1 MRYAAQAQMVPRKA
15 QRFDA
20 LPATIADVSLLPNI
34 PSPLAEASAVAL
46 EWPRL
51 RELIAG
57 RASSPLGRAW
67 VLALE
72 PSAGR
77 VWIES
82 QQQRTGEIRDLM
94 TGGGSF
100 EFHGL
105 FDPTE
110 RLEQARLEGA
120 ALEALEI
127 NALLTVVERVAAWRA
142 LLISPAGRARVW
154 PGIAGL
160 SAALVEH
167 DFAPLLHALRGK
179 IEPDGSLS
187 DEASHELRRIRR
199 AMERQ
204 HRAIEES
211 LRKSLRALASD
222 GSTQEELITVRG
234 ERFVIPVKAE
244 FRRRVQGVI
253 HGSSSSGQTVF
264 VEPLETIEQ
273 NNELV
278 RLLDE
283 ELREI
288 HRILV
293 AMTRA
298 IGEQADAILLG
309 TTVLAEV
316 ESHFARARF
325 ADELGCVRPKFTSH
339 ISESRCGAPAPGDP
353 THDDETVMDGAPKCI
368 GLSLVNA
375 RHPLLELRLRR
386 SGEAAVPITLALEP
400 DARQLII
407 SGPNT
412 GGKTVAL
419 KTTGLLALMAQAGV
433 PVPAE
438 AATLPLFHAIYADI
452 GDAQSIESNLS
463 SFSSHVLN
471 VDRIARLANEDS
483 LVLLDELGSAT
494 DPEEGAALAVA
505 IASHFLNMRAWSC
518 ITTHLT
524 SLKVY
529 AANRAGVLNAAVGFD
544 QATLSPTYQLRLGVP
559 GASAGLNIAE
569 RLGLMAEIV
578 AAARAQLTTQ
588 AADIGV
594 LLDQLHAQ
602 LTAASG
608 EREALRVREREIA
621 RERLRLETEGRAE
634 QKARTKEL
642 EAKLNSLIGEFEGQL
657 RETVKAI
664 DDKAVAKKIAR
675 EAGSAVARVRRE
687 FAEQFNS
694 TVVAHTTGADKN
706 DPAAQAGGRGVSAVR
721 AVKVG
726 DLVKL
731 KSLGREARVERVIDD
746 KNFEVPGGD
755 DEDARRARRYCGGDA
770 GGGSHSTGGCAQA
783 WRNHGADNEQCG
795 YGADG
800 DQCDWADGRGRA
812 GRGFALPGP
821 RVHGRA
827 APRPHR
833 AWDGDGDSAA
843 DAKGVSE
850 EPSAG
855 DQRDRA
861 AARPGWAG
869 RDRGGVEAVRFLAIT
884 AISSFKF
891 GLWHHPHIVLRAL
904 VYRDGRYHVPDMF
917 FGLALGLV
925 QKKPERI
932 NKNVV
937 CCRPVVF
944 LGSPNLFDPAYGCPL
959 FSGERNGCPLGIV
972 RDVFLSWAH
981 VYFAVDNI
989 IALLHYCVIMQ

>member
-1 MRYAAQAQMVPRKA
+1 
-15 QRFDA
+15 
-20 LPATIADVSLLPNI
+20 VSLLPNI
-34 PSPLAEASAVAL
+34 PSPLAEASSVAL

-51 RELIAG
+51 RETIAG
-57 RASSPLGRAW
+57 HAASPLGRAW

-72 PSAGR
+72 PCADR
-77 VWIES
+77 AWIDA
-82 QQQRTGEIRDLM
+82 QQQRTSEVRDLL

-100 EFHGL
+100 DFHGL
-105 FDPTE
+105 FDPTD
-110 RLEQARLEGA
+110 LLDQSRLEGA

-142 LLISPAGRARVW
+142 LLISPAGRARSW

-187 DEASHELRRIRR
+187 DDASHELLRIRR

-211 LRKSLRALASD
+211 LRKSLRALASE

-244 FRRRVQGVI
+244 FRRRVPGVI

-283 ELREI
+283 EQREI

-293 AMTRA
+293 AMTWA

-309 TTVLAEV
+309 TSILAEV

-325 ADELGCVRPKFTSH
+325 ANELECVRPEF
-339 ISESRCGAPAPGDP
+339 GDR
-353 THDDETVMDGAPKCI
+353 
-368 GLSLVNA
+368 LSFEGA

-386 SGEAAVPITLALEP
+386 SGVTAVPITLALEP

-419 KTTGLLALMAQAGV
+419 KTTGLLSLMAQAGL

-438 AATLPLFHAIYADI
+438 AATLPLFRAIYADI

-463 SFSSHVLN
+463 SFSAHILN
-471 VDRIARLANEDS
+471 VDRIARVATEDS

-505 IASHFLNMRAWSC
+505 IAGHFLRVRAWNC

-559 GASAGLNIAE
+559 GASAGLNIAQ

-608 EREALRVREREIA
+608 EREALRQREREIA

-642 EAKLNSLIGEFEGQL
+642 EAKLNSLIGEFEGQM

-675 EAGSAVARVRRE
+675 EAGSAVARVKRE
-687 FAEQFNS
+687 FAAQFNS

-706 DPAAQAGGRGVSAVR
+706 DPAAQTGGRGVVAVR
-721 AVKVG
+721 AVKIG
-726 DLVKL
+726 DLVML
-731 KSLGREARVERVIDD
+731 KSLGRQARVERVIDA
-746 KNFEVPGGD
+746 KNFEVLVGTMKMRVAESDIAEVTPVAVVTPL
-755 DEDARRARRYCGGDA
+755 EAARRRGGITVQMTTDSDSVPMEINVIGRTAEEAQDEVSRYLDRAFMA
-770 GGGSHSTGGCAQA
+770 G
-783 WRNHGADNEQCG
+783 
-795 YGADG
+795 
-800 DQCDWADGRGRA
+800 
-812 GRGFALPGP
+812 LPHI
-821 RVHGRA
+821 RIVHGT
-827 APRPHR
+827 
-833 AWDGDGDSAA
+833 GMG
-843 DAKGVSE
+843 
-850 EPSAG
+850 
-855 DQRDRA
+855 
-861 AARPGWAG
+861 
-869 RDRGGVEAVRFLAIT
+869 
-884 AISSFKF
+884 
-891 GLWHHPHIVLRAL
+891 VLRRTL
-904 VYRDGRYHVPDMF
+904 REF
-917 FGLALGLV
+917 L
-925 QKKPERI
+925 
-932 NKNVV
+932 KNHPQVTSV
-937 CCRPVVF
+937 TEPPHNQGGQGATEVELR
-944 LGSPNLFDPAYGCPL
+944 
-959 FSGERNGCPLGIV
+959 
-972 RDVFLSWAH
+972 
-981 VYFAVDNI
+981 
-989 IALLHYCVIMQ
+989 Q

>member
-1 MRYAAQAQMVPRKA
+1 MVPRKA
-15 QRFDA
+15 HRMDA
-20 LPATIADVSLLPNI
+20 LPDTIADMSLLPNI
-34 PSPLAEASAVAL
+34 PSPLAEASSVAL

-51 RELIAG
+51 RVTIAG
-57 RASSPLGRAW
+57 HATSPLGRAW
-67 VLALE
+67 VQALE
-72 PSAGR
+72 PCADR
-77 VWIES
+77 AWIEA
-82 QQQRTGEIRDLM
+82 QQQRTGEIRDLL

-105 FDPTE
+105 FDPTD
-110 RLEQARLEGA
+110 LLDQARLEGA
-120 ALEALEI
+120 ALEAQEI
-127 NALLTVVERVAAWRA
+127 NTLLTVVERIAAWRT
-142 LLISPAGRARVW
+142 LMISPTGRALSW

-167 DFAPLLHALRGK
+167 DFAPLLQALRGK

-187 DEASHELRRIRR
+187 DDASHELRRIRR

-211 LRKSLRALASD
+211 LRKSLRALASE

-244 FRRRVQGVI
+244 FRRRVPGVV
-253 HGSSSSGQTVF
+253 HGTSSSGQTVF

-283 ELREI
+283 EQREI

-309 TTVLAEV
+309 TSVLAEV

-325 ADELGCVRPKFTSH
+325 ANELECVRPSF
-339 ISESRCGAPAPGDP
+339 SESASQRVSESAG
-353 THDDETVMDGAPKCI
+353 
-368 GLSLVNA
+368 GLLLTAA

-386 SGEAAVPITLALEP
+386 SGAATVPITLALEP

-438 AATLPLFHAIYADI
+438 AATLPLFRAIYADI

-463 SFSSHVLN
+463 SFSAHILN
-471 VDRIARLANEDS
+471 VDRIARVATEDS

-505 IASHFLNMRAWSC
+505 IAGHFLSMRAWIC

-569 RLGLMAEIV
+569 RLGLMEEIV

-588 AADIGV
+588 GADIGV

-608 EREALRVREREIA
+608 ERETLRLREREIA

-642 EAKLNSLIGEFEGQL
+642 EGKLNSLIGEFEGQL
-657 RETVKAI
+657 REMVKAI

-675 EAGSAVARVRRE
+675 DSSARIARLRRE
-687 FAEQFNS
+687 FSEQFNS

-706 DPAAQAGGRGVSAVR
+706 DPAAQAGGRGVAVR

-731 KSLGREARVERVIDD
+731 KSLGRQARVERVIDP
-746 KNFEVPGGD
+746 KNFEVLVGTMKMRVAESDIAEVTPMVALTPL
-755 DEDARRARRYCGGDA
+755 EAARRRGGITVQTSTDSDSVPMEINVIGRTAEEAQDEVSRYLDRAFMA
-770 GGGSHSTGGCAQA
+770 G
-783 WRNHGADNEQCG
+783 
-795 YGADG
+795 
-800 DQCDWADGRGRA
+800 
-812 GRGFALPGP
+812 LPHI
-821 RVHGRA
+821 RIVHGT
-827 APRPHR
+827 
-833 AWDGDGDSAA
+833 GM
-843 DAKGVSE
+843 GVLRRTLREYLRS
-850 EPSAG
+850 
-855 DQRDRA
+855 
-861 AARPGWAG
+861 
-869 RDRGGVEAVRFLAIT
+869 
-884 AISSFKF
+884 
-891 GLWHHPHIVLRAL
+891 HPHVTTVTEPAQNEGGQGATVVELR
-904 VYRDGRYHVPDMF
+904 
-917 FGLALGLV
+917 
-925 QKKPERI
+925 Q
-932 NKNVV
+932 
-937 CCRPVVF
+937 
-944 LGSPNLFDPAYGCPL
+944 
-959 FSGERNGCPLGIV
+959 
-972 RDVFLSWAH
+972 
-981 VYFAVDNI
+981 
-989 IALLHYCVIMQ
+989 